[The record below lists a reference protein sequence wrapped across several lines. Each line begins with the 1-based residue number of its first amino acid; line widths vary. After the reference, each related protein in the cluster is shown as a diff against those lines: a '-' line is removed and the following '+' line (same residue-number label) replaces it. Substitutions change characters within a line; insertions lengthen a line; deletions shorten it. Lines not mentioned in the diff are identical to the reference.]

1 MLIVFGQQYQTHSD
15 VTINAEIKKRS
26 PWLMVIIKHPLNN
39 VFKSIQINF
48 KNVDFLTLFSS
59 LYIKVVK

>member
-15 VTINAEIKKRS
+15 DKCRDKEKVTLADGYY
-26 PWLMVIIKHPLNN
+26 KHPLNN
-39 VFKSIQINF
+39 VFKSMQIYF

-59 LYIKVVK
+59 LYIKVAK